1 MLPACEATEHQVG
14 RAHEDADARVMQR
27 LCGLDRSRKLGDR
40 NAICDRLRNVLKRCV
55 VMARQRRAMLARERD
70 KSAIIVRRVRG
81 LIFDP
86 LGEQPIKF
94 GIGQTAL
101 FAAIIVAQL
110 ALVAELPLTG
120 RVVHH

>member
-1 MLPACEATEHQVG
+1 
-14 RAHEDADARVMQR
+14 MQR

-40 NAICDRLRNVLKRCV
+40 NIICDRLRNMLKRCV
-55 VMARQRRAMLARERD
+55 VVARQRGAMLARERD
-70 KSAIIVRRVRG
+70 KSAIVVRRVRG

-86 LGEQPIKF
+86 LGEQLIKF
-94 GIGQTAL
+94 GIGQIAL

-120 RVVHH
+120 CVVHH